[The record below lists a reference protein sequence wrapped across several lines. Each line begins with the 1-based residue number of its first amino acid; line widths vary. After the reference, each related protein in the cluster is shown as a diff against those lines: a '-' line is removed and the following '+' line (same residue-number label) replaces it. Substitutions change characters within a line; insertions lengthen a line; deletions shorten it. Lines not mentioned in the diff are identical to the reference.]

1 MDPGP
6 VPLCLEGLTQVE
18 QILIARGCPVTCVY
32 RKKGGQHGYKNH
44 VLNFP
49 QDIQGFLDSLP
60 SYVSDLP
67 FLVVR
72 RMGQDN
78 SHRDFKFKVRRT
90 RVYDALVWLRD
101 NNRFYQD
108 IHINMDAVSSLPEDG
123 VPEELLT
130 VEEQDDPDDP
140 PAMPDSSVVDQ
151 IMTEIDEWHF
161 SHDSAASGDR
171 QDQQEQQQQQQ
182 LQQQAVMLTKEDN
195 LETMSEDDMFSRSDH
210 DDAEETPADMDTRS
224 FIPLPL
230 QQDREDTAIRSAIN
244 GQDPLAWPDVSGEPM
259 SEFSVEGLAS
269 LCFPALFPYGR
280 GDPTCKARRREV
292 SLREAFK
299 HRSYQICRFGHL
311 WSDSMA
317 FRVRPP
323 VSLTGVS
330 TSNSVISCWAKQK
343 YTFNSIP
350 MTPT

>member
-1 MDPGP
+1 MDPGL

-18 QILIARGCPVTCVY
+18 QMLIARGCPVMCVY
-32 RKKGGQHGYKNH
+32 RKKGGQRGYKNH

-78 SHRDFKFKVRRT
+78 SHRDFKVRRT

-140 PAMPDSSVVDQ
+140 PTMPDSSVVYQ
-151 IMTEIDEWHF
+151 IMTEIDEWRF
-161 SHDSAASGDR
+161 SQDNAASGDR
-171 QDQQEQQQQQQ
+171 QDQQEQEQQPQQQQ
-182 LQQQAVMLTKEDN
+182 LQQQAVMLTEEDN
-195 LETMSEDDMFSRSDH
+195 LETMSEGDMFSRSDH
-210 DDAEETPADMDTRS
+210 DADDAEETPADMDTRS

-230 QQDREDTAIRSAIN
+230 QQDREDTAIRSTIN

-292 SLREAFK
+292 SLSEAFK
-299 HRSYQICRFGHL
+299 HLIKYADLDNSG
-311 WSDSMA
+311 MA
-317 FRVRPP
+317 FCIRPP
-323 VSLTGVS
+323 FPLLVSQHQTASSIAGPSKNIHS
-330 TSNSVISCWAKQK
+330 TAS
-343 YTFNSIP
+343 P
-350 MTPT
+350 